1 MSRPR
6 LLIAD
11 DHRLL
16 VDGYRRLLEA
26 EFDVVGEVED
36 GQALLA
42 LAPQLR
48 PDVILL
54 DVSMPLL
61 NGIEAARRLKPLLPS
76 TKLLFVSMHAD
87 SQYVAEAFRAGG
99 SGYLLKSCA
108 SSELVRAI
116 HQVLNGG
123 HYVTPAISTGEL
135 ADQTNPAILP
145 QLSPR
150 QREVL
155 QLVTDG
161 LTAKE
166 IADRL
171 KISVKTVEFHKT
183 RIMRTL
189 RVRSVAQL
197 TRYAVSSGLVSA
209 QDLPANMIGP
219 K

>member
-16 VDGYRRLLEA
+16 VEGYRKLLET

-36 GQALLA
+36 GRALLE
-42 LAPQLR
+42 LAPQLQ

-61 NGIEAARRLKPLLPS
+61 NGIEAARRLKPLLPD

-108 SSELVRAI
+108 SSELVSAI
-116 HQVLNGG
+116 HQVLQGRQ
-123 HYVTPAISTGEL
+123 YVTPAISTGEL
-135 ADQTNPAILP
+135 AQTAEVRPGAILP

-155 QLVTDG
+155 QLVTEG
-161 LTAKE
+161 QTAKE
-166 IADRL
+166 IAGRL
-171 KISVKTVEFHKT
+171 RISVKTVEFHKT
-183 RIMRTL
+183 RIMRAL
-189 RVRSVAQL
+189 RVRSVAEL
-197 TRYAVSSGLVSA
+197 TRYAVTRGLVS
-209 QDLPANMIGP
+209 P
-219 K
+219 

>member
-16 VDGYRRLLEA
+16 VEGYRKLLET

-36 GQALLA
+36 GRALLE

-54 DVSMPLL
+54 DVSMPLV
-61 NGIEAARRLKPLLPS
+61 NGIEAARRLKPLLPA
-76 TKLLFVSMHAD
+76 TKMLFVSMHAD
-87 SQYVAEAFRAGG
+87 AQYVAEGFRAGG

-116 HQVLNGG
+116 HQVLNGRR
-123 HYVTPAISTGEL
+123 YVTPAIYTGEL
-135 ADQTNPAILP
+135 VQTAEVRPGTTLP

-155 QLVTDG
+155 QLVTEG
-161 LTAKE
+161 QTAKE
-166 IADRL
+166 IAGRL
-171 KISVKTVEFHKT
+171 RISVKTVEFHKT
-183 RIMRTL
+183 RIMRAL
-189 RVRSVAQL
+189 RVRSVAEL
-197 TRYAVSSGLVSA
+197 TRYAVTRGLVSA
-209 QDLPANMIGP
+209 
-219 K
+219 

>member
-16 VDGYRRLLEA
+16 VEGYRKLLET

-36 GQALLA
+36 GRALLE
-42 LAPQLR
+42 LAPQLQ

-61 NGIEAARRLKPLLPS
+61 NGIEAARRLKPLLPD

-108 SSELVRAI
+108 SSELVSAI
-116 HQVLNGG
+116 HQVLQGRQ
-123 HYVTPAISTGEL
+123 YVTPAISTGEL
-135 ADQTNPAILP
+135 AQTAEVRPGAILP

-155 QLVTDG
+155 QLVTEG
-161 LTAKE
+161 QTAKE
-166 IADRL
+166 IAGRL
-171 KISVKTVEFHKT
+171 RISVKTVEFHKT
-183 RIMRTL
+183 RIMRAL
-189 RVRSVAQL
+189 RVRPVAEL
-197 TRYAVSSGLVSA
+197 TRYAVTRGLVS
-209 QDLPANMIGP
+209 P
-219 K
+219 

>member
-16 VDGYRRLLEA
+16 VEGYRKLLET

-36 GQALLA
+36 GRALLE
-42 LAPQLR
+42 LAPQLQ

-61 NGIEAARRLKPLLPS
+61 NGIEAARRLKPLLPD

-108 SSELVRAI
+108 SSELVSAI
-116 HQVLNGG
+116 HQVLQGRQ
-123 HYVTPAISTGEL
+123 YVTPAISTGEL
-135 ADQTNPAILP
+135 AQTAEVRPGAILP

-155 QLVTDG
+155 QLVTEG
-161 LTAKE
+161 QTAKE
-166 IADRL
+166 IAGRL
-171 KISVKTVEFHKT
+171 RISVKTVEFHKT
-183 RIMRTL
+183 RIMRAL
-189 RVRSVAQL
+189 RVRCDVGERWSELAEL
-197 TRYAVSSGLVSA
+197 WRGHADGNGA
-209 QDLPANMIGP
+209 
-219 K
+219 